1 MINYSPLGR
10 GDFFME
16 QNRIRRMDAP
26 LAVRELPA
34 AERPREKILSQ
45 GVQTLSN
52 TELLAVLIASGSA
65 ENSAIGLAGK
75 VLAMGEG
82 SLASLS
88 GFLPEEFMHIPG
100 IGPAKACLLSAAVEL
115 GRRIA
120 TAPAADRTVI
130 SGPADSAKLFMGEMR
145 YLKQEVIQV
154 ALLNV
159 KQELLMKERVAA
171 GGLFSASAH
180 SREIF
185 SSAVRKGAF
194 GVILAHN
201 HPSGDPQPSDEDI
214 AMTKQVEDAGKVLG
228 IRLLD
233 HIIIGDGRYFSFLDA
248 GYLQK

>member
-1 MINYSPLGR
+1 MYTSLI
-10 GDFFME
+10 F
-16 QNRIRRMDAP
+16 
-26 LAVRELPA
+26 
-34 AERPREKILSQ
+34 
-45 GVQTLSN
+45 TL
-52 TELLAVLIASGSA
+52 
-65 ENSAIGLAGK
+65 
-75 VLAMGEG
+75 
-82 SLASLS
+82 
-88 GFLPEEFMHIPG
+88 
-100 IGPAKACLLSAAVEL
+100 
-115 GRRIA
+115 
-120 TAPAADRTVI
+120 VI
-130 SGPADSAKLFMGEMR
+130 YR
-145 YLKQEVIQV
+145 V

>member
-1 MINYSPLGR
+1 
-10 GDFFME
+10 ME
-16 QNRIRRMDAP
+16 QNRIRRVDAP
-26 LAVRELPA
+26 PTVRELPA

-52 TELLAVLIASGSA
+52 TELLAVLIASGSG

-88 GFLPEEFMHIPG
+88 GVLPDEFMRISG

-120 TAPAADRTVI
+120 SAPSADRPVI
-130 SGPADSAKLFMGEMR
+130 RCPKDSAKLFMSEMR
-145 YLKQEVIQV
+145 YLSQEVIQV

-185 SSAVRKGAF
+185 SSAVRKGAY

-201 HPSGDPQPSDEDI
+201 HPSGDPEPSEEDV
-214 AMTKQVEDAGKVLG
+214 AMTKQVEEAGKVLG

>member
-1 MINYSPLGR
+1 
-10 GDFFME
+10 ME
-16 QNRIRRMDAP
+16 ENRIKTASALPMM
-26 LAVRELPA
+26 RELPA
-34 AERPREKILSQ
+34 SERPREKILSQ
-45 GVQTLSN
+45 GVQALSN

-65 ENSAIGLAGK
+65 ENSAIALAGK

-88 GFLPEEFMHIPG
+88 ALLPEEFMHIPG
-100 IGPAKACLLSAAVEL
+100 IGPAKACLLSAAMEL

-120 TAPAADRTVI
+120 AAPAVERVVI
-130 SGPADSAKLFMGEMR
+130 SGPTDSAKLFMSEMR
-145 YLKQEVIQV
+145 YLKQEVMQV

-171 GGLFSASAH
+171 GGLYSASAH
-180 SREIF
+180 PREIF

-201 HPSGDPQPSDEDI
+201 HPSGDPAPSAEDI
-214 AMTKQVEDAGKVLG
+214 AMTKQIADAGKVLG
-228 IRLLD
+228 ITLLD

-248 GYLQK
+248 DML